1 MANAVSKHP
10 AECSSAEL
18 GAFERLINEGGEVV
32 AEGLRQRIM
41 EAERLVFLKEGDGT
55 LSAVA
60 ALKRPIGSYKRTVF
74 RKAKSPEN
82 PNDFPCEVGWIFVKP
97 DFRGRHYSR
106 LLLEKVLQ
114 LAGDR
119 NVYATTRENNDRMQT
134 TQVRCGLTQ
143 SGLAYTSDQGDY
155 KLVLFTRKSAS
166 RAI

>member
-1 MANAVSKHP
+1 MASVLTKHP
-10 AECSSAEL
+10 ADCSSAEL
-18 GAFERLINEGGEVV
+18 DAFERLIKEGGEVV
-32 AEGLRQRIM
+32 AEGLRQRIT
-41 EAERLVFLKEGDGT
+41 ESEWLVFLKEEDGT

-60 ALKRPIGSYKRTVF
+60 ALKRPIGSYKRAVF

-82 PNDFPCEVGWIFVKP
+82 PSDFPCEAGWIFVKP

-106 LLLEKVLQ
+106 LLLENVLQ

-134 TQVRCGLTQ
+134 TNIRCGLTQ
-143 SGLAYTSDQGDY
+143 SGSAYTSNQGDY
-155 KLVLFTRKSAS
+155 KLVLFTRQSVR